1 MQMTAEPKAM
11 TTQEK
16 QRKKKSGIVR
26 RGLLFVSLTIL
37 GLITLVPFIWM
48 VSASF
53 KANNDVY
60 TVPIQWIPKEW
71 HPENY
76 VKIWERVPLLTF
88 FKNTGILS
96 VLITL
101 IQLFTSSFAAYG
113 FSKMYFKGRD
123 VLFLAYIATIA
134 VPWQSYMI
142 PQFIMMR
149 KLGLTDT
156 IWSLVLLQ
164 AFSAFGVFLLK
175 QYYSSIPDELCESA
189 RIDGLSEWGIYRRI
203 ILPLTKPAIASL
215 TIITFVNTWNDY
227 MGPFIYLTS
236 TENKTIQLGLKMFV
250 GLYDAEYALIMAAS
264 VLSILPVAIVFL
276 AMQKYFVEGI
286 ATSGMKG

>member
-1 MQMTAEPKAM
+1 MNNRS
-11 TTQEK
+11 EK
-16 QRKKKSGIVR
+16 NSFHKILVFT
-26 RGLLFVSLTIL
+26 LLLIFSLLT
-37 GLITLVPFIWM
+37 LISFIWM
-48 VSASF
+48 ISASF
-53 KANNDVY
+53 KTNNDVFS
-60 TVPIQWIPKEW
+60 VPIQWIPKTW

-76 VKIWERVPLLTF
+76 SVIWTRIPLLTF
-88 FKNTGILS
+88 FKNTAILS
-96 VLITL
+96 IVITL

-113 FSKMYFKGRD
+113 FSKMHFKGRNL
-123 VLFLAYIATIA
+123 LFLAYIGTIA

-149 KLGLTDT
+149 QLGLSDT
-156 IWSLVLLQ
+156 LLSLILLQ

-175 QYYSSIPDELCESA
+175 QYYSSIPDSLCESA

-203 ILPLTKPAIASL
+203 ILPLTKPALASL

-227 MGPFIYLTS
+227 MGPFIYLSS

-250 GLYDAEYALIMAAS
+250 GLYDTEYALIMAAS
-264 VLSILPVAIVFL
+264 VLSVLPVAIVFL

-286 ATSGMKG
+286 ASSGVKG

>member
-1 MQMTAEPKAM
+1 MEITSAN
-11 TTQEK
+11 
-16 QRKKKSGIVR
+16 KKKK
-26 RGLLFVSLTIL
+26 VSLKNVIIL
-37 GLITLVPFIWM
+37 ILLTVFALFTLIPFFWM
-48 VSASF
+48 ISASF
-53 KANNDVY
+53 KTNNEVFAI
-60 TVPIQWIPKEW
+60 PIQWIPKEW

-76 VKIWERVPLLTF
+76 SVIWDRIPLGTF
-88 FKNTGILS
+88 FKNTAILS
-96 VLITL
+96 IVITL
-101 IQLFTSSFAAYG
+101 VQLFTSSFAAYG
-113 FSKMYFKGRD
+113 FSKMNFKGRD
-123 VLFLAYIATIA
+123 TLFLAYIATIA

-149 KLGLTDT
+149 QLGLTDKLL
-156 IWSLVLLQ
+156 SLILLQ

-175 QYYSSIPDELCESA
+175 QYYSSIPDSLAESA

-203 ILPLTKPAIASL
+203 ILPLTKPALASL

-227 MGPFIYLTS
+227 MGPFIYLSS

-264 VLSILPVAIVFL
+264 VVSILPVAVVFM

-286 ATSGMKG
+286 ATSGVKG

>member
-1 MQMTAEPKAM
+1 MINRSE
-11 TTQEK
+11 
-16 QRKKKSGIVR
+16 KKSFHKILVFT
-26 RGLLFVSLTIL
+26 LLLIFSLLT
-37 GLITLVPFIWM
+37 LIPFIWM
-48 VSASF
+48 ISASF
-53 KANNDVY
+53 KANNDVFS
-60 TVPIQWIPKEW
+60 VPIQWIPKTW

-76 VKIWERVPLLTF
+76 SVIWTRIPLLTF
-88 FKNTGILS
+88 FKNTAILS
-96 VLITL
+96 IVITL

-113 FSKMYFKGRD
+113 FSKMHFKGRNL
-123 VLFLAYIATIA
+123 LFLAYIGTIA

-149 KLGLTDT
+149 QLGLSDT
-156 IWSLVLLQ
+156 LLSLILLQ

-175 QYYSSIPDELCESA
+175 QYYSRIPDSLCESA

-203 ILPLTKPAIASL
+203 ILPLTKPALASL

-227 MGPFIYLTS
+227 MGPFIYLSS

-250 GLYDAEYALIMAAS
+250 GLYDTEYALIMAAS
-264 VLSILPVAIVFL
+264 VLSVLPVAIVFL

-286 ATSGMKG
+286 ASSGVKG

>member
-1 MQMTAEPKAM
+1 MEATNSKQKTKKVKEPL
-11 TTQEK
+11 TVG
-16 QRKKKSGIVR
+16 RV
-26 RGLLFVSLTIL
+26 LLIIFMIFLALLTL
-37 GLITLVPFIWM
+37 MPFFWM
-48 VSASF
+48 ISASF

-60 TVPIQWIPKEW
+60 TVPIQWIPRTW

-76 VKIWERVPLLTF
+76 SVIWERIPLLTF
-88 FKNTGILS
+88 FKNTAILS
-96 VLITL
+96 VVITL

-113 FSKMYFKGRD
+113 FSKMQFKGRD
-123 VLFLAYIATIA
+123 AVFLAYIGTIA

-149 KLGLTDT
+149 QMGLTDKLL
-156 IWSLVLLQ
+156 SLVLLQ
-164 AFSAFGVFLLK
+164 AFNALGVFLLK
-175 QYYSSIPDELCESA
+175 QYYSSIPDSLCESA

-227 MGPFIYLTS
+227 MGPFIYLSS

-264 VLSILPVAIVFL
+264 VVSIIPVGLLFLS
-276 AMQKYFVEGI
+276 MQKYFVEGI
-286 ATSGMKG
+286 ASTGVKG

>member
-1 MQMTAEPKAM
+1 MNNRSE
-11 TTQEK
+11 
-16 QRKKKSGIVR
+16 KKSFHKILVFT
-26 RGLLFVSLTIL
+26 LLLIFSLLT
-37 GLITLVPFIWM
+37 LIPFIWM
-48 VSASF
+48 ISASF
-53 KANNDVY
+53 KANNDVFS
-60 TVPIQWIPKEW
+60 VPIQWIPKTW

-76 VKIWERVPLLTF
+76 SVIWTRIPLLTF
-88 FKNTGILS
+88 FKNTAILS
-96 VLITL
+96 IVITL

-113 FSKMYFKGRD
+113 FSKMHFKGRNL
-123 VLFLAYIATIA
+123 LFLAYIGTIA

-149 KLGLTDT
+149 QLGLSDT
-156 IWSLVLLQ
+156 LLSLILLQ

-175 QYYSSIPDELCESA
+175 QYYSSIPDSLCESA

-203 ILPLTKPAIASL
+203 ILPLTKPALASL

-227 MGPFIYLTS
+227 MGPFIYLSS

-250 GLYDAEYALIMAAS
+250 GLYDTEYALIMAAS
-264 VLSILPVAIVFL
+264 VLSVLPVAIVFL

-286 ATSGMKG
+286 TSSGVKG

>member
-1 MQMTAEPKAM
+1 MNNRSE
-11 TTQEK
+11 
-16 QRKKKSGIVR
+16 KKSFHKILVFT
-26 RGLLFVSLTIL
+26 LLLIFSLLT
-37 GLITLVPFIWM
+37 LIPFIWM
-48 VSASF
+48 ISASF
-53 KANNDVY
+53 KANNDVFS
-60 TVPIQWIPKEW
+60 VPIQWIPKTW

-76 VKIWERVPLLTF
+76 SVVWTRIPLLTF
-88 FKNTGILS
+88 FKNTAILS
-96 VLITL
+96 IVITL

-113 FSKMYFKGRD
+113 FSKMHFKGRNL
-123 VLFLAYIATIA
+123 LFLAYIGTIA

-149 KLGLTDT
+149 QLGLSDT
-156 IWSLVLLQ
+156 LLSLILLQ

-175 QYYSSIPDELCESA
+175 QYYSSIPDSLCESA

-203 ILPLTKPAIASL
+203 ILPLTKPALASL

-227 MGPFIYLTS
+227 MGPFIYLSS

-250 GLYDAEYALIMAAS
+250 GLYDTEYALIMAAS
-264 VLSILPVAIVFL
+264 VLSVLPVAIVFL

-286 ATSGMKG
+286 ASSGVKG

>member
-1 MQMTAEPKAM
+1 MNKKLTAK
-11 TTQEK
+11 
-16 QRKKKSGIVR
+16 GVI
-26 RGLLFVSLTIL
+26 IL
-37 GLITLVPFIWM
+37 GLLTVLALFTLIPFFWM
-48 VSASF
+48 ISSSL
-53 KANNDVY
+53 KTNSDVF
-60 TVPIQWIPKEW
+60 TVPIRWIPETF

-76 VKIWERVPLLTF
+76 AVIWERIPLATF
-88 FKNTGILS
+88 FKNTAVLS
-96 VLITL
+96 IVITL

-123 VLFLAYIATIA
+123 VLFLAYIGTIA

-149 KLGLTDT
+149 KIGLSD
-156 IWSLVLLQ
+156 SLMSLILLQ
-164 AFSAFGVFLLK
+164 AFSAFGVFLLR
-175 QYYSSIPDELCESA
+175 QYYMTIPDSLSESA

-203 ILPLTKPAIASL
+203 VLPLVKPALASL

-227 MGPFIYLTS
+227 MGPFIYLSS

-264 VLSILPVAIVFL
+264 VISILPVGILFL
-276 AMQKYFVEGI
+276 LMQKYFVEGI
-286 ATSGMKG
+286 ASSGVKG

>member
-1 MQMTAEPKAM
+1 MEATNSKQKTKKVKEPL
-11 TTQEK
+11 TVG
-16 QRKKKSGIVR
+16 RV
-26 RGLLFVSLTIL
+26 LLIIFMIFLALLTL
-37 GLITLVPFIWM
+37 MPFFWM
-48 VSASF
+48 ISASF

-60 TVPIQWIPKEW
+60 TVPIQWIPKTW

-76 VKIWERVPLLTF
+76 SVIWERIPLLTF
-88 FKNTGILS
+88 FKNTAILS
-96 VLITL
+96 VVITL

-113 FSKMYFKGRD
+113 FSKMQFKGRD
-123 VLFLAYIATIA
+123 AVFLAYIGTIA

-149 KLGLTDT
+149 QMGLTDKLL
-156 IWSLVLLQ
+156 SLVLLQ
-164 AFSAFGVFLLK
+164 AFNAFGVFLLK
-175 QYYSSIPDELCESA
+175 QYYSSIPDSLCESA

-227 MGPFIYLTS
+227 MGPFIYLSS

-264 VLSILPVAIVFL
+264 VVSIIPVGLLFLS
-276 AMQKYFVEGI
+276 MQKYFVEGI
-286 ATSGMKG
+286 ASTGVKG